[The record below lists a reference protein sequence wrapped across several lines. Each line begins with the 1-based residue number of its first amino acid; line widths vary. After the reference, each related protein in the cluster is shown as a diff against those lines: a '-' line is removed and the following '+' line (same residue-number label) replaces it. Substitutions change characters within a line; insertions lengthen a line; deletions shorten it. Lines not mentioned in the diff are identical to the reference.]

1 MDYKRGDI
9 VLVNFNPQKKPE
21 EMGKVRPS
29 VIISDTQLNQIMD
42 LVMVA
47 PMTTNLIDDAEPLRI
62 RVNARDNL
70 FKDSDILCE
79 QIRGVAKSRIGNKV
93 SSINKRELTKLEHSI
108 KSILVLS

>member
-9 VLVNFNPQKKPE
+9 VLVNFNPQKKSE
-21 EMGKVRPS
+21 EVGKICPA

-42 LVMVA
+42 LVLVV
-47 PMTTNLIDDAEPLRI
+47 PMTTNLIDDTEPLRI

-70 FKDSDILCE
+70 FNDSDIMCE
-79 QIRGVAKSRIGNKV
+79 QIRGVSKSRIGERI
-93 SSINKRELTKLEHSI
+93 SGINKKELNKLEQSI